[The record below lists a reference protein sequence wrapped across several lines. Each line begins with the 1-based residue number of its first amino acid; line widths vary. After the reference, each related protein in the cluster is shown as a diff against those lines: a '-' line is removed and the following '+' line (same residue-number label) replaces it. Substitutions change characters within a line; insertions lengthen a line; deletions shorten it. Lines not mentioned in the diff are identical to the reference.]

1 MRRVFRIALRL
12 ISLVITIS
20 AILIILS
27 VAFIYMLGDANARAP
42 RTGYHLTTQT
52 LESTVLGLYLRFRS
66 ADLAKPANSSD
77 ASSREFAVA
86 EGESLNS
93 VAVRLQ
99 EAGIIIDSVLF
110 LRYVQ
115 YAGTDVDI
123 QAGSFVL
130 RADMTIDEV
139 MRELQ
144 HGMKTSVSV
153 TIREGLRA
161 EEIASILEQAGV
173 VSAQEF
179 LDVVQ
184 QGTVD
189 ASFIGDRPEGAPSTL
204 EGFLFPDTYNLPK
217 NATASEVVLIM
228 LNNWQLHVPADL
240 RARAGRQGLSLY
252 ETVILASIVERE
264 AQVPAER
271 PIIAGVY
278 INRLNQSMPLQADPT
293 IQYAKGYDPLTGKW
307 WNPLL
312 GEDTQTAQSP
322 FNTYLHPGLPPAPI
336 CNPGLEAIQAA
347 INPQGSDYL
356 YFYAKGDGSHAFA
369 TTYEEHLANIERYG
383 SP

>member
-1 MRRVFRIALRL
+1 MRRIFRIALRL
-12 ISLVITIS
+12 LSLVVAIS
-20 AILIILS
+20 AVLIVLS
-27 VAFIYMLGDANARAP
+27 VAFVYMLGDANARAP

-52 LESTVLGLYLRFRS
+52 IERTVLGLYLRLR
-66 ADLAKPANSSD
+66 SSD
-77 ASSREFAVA
+77 LVNPVNPDDSSSHEFAVA
-86 EGESLNS
+86 EGESINS
-93 VAVRLQ
+93 VADRLL
-99 EAGIIIDSVLF
+99 EEGIIVDSDLF
-110 LRYVQ
+110 RRYVQ

-173 VSAQEF
+173 VSAQAF

-184 QGTVD
+184 QGTVE
-189 ASFIGDRPEGAPSTL
+189 APFIGDRPEGAPSSL
-204 EGFLFPDTYNLPK
+204 EGFLFPDTYDLPK
-217 NATASEVVLIM
+217 SANARDVVLIM
-228 LNNWQLHVPADL
+228 INNWETRVPVDL
-240 RARAGRQGLSLY
+240 RARAERQGLSLY
-252 ETVILASIVERE
+252 RTVILASIVERE
-264 AQVPAER
+264 AQAPDER

-278 INRLNQSMPLQADPT
+278 INRLNQSMPLQSDPT
-293 IQYAKGYDPLTGKW
+293 VQYAKGYDPQTDLW
-307 WNPLL
+307 WNPMLQ
-312 GEDTQTAQSP
+312 EDAQTALSP
-322 FNTYLHPGLPPAPI
+322 FNTFLHPGLPPAPI
-336 CNPGLEAIQAA
+336 CNPGLAAIQAA
-347 INPQGSDYL
+347 LDPQGSDYL

-369 TTYEEHLANIERYG
+369 STYAEHLANQERYS

>member
-1 MRRVFRIALRL
+1 MKRAFRIGLRL
-12 ISLVITIS
+12 ISLVITFS
-20 AILIILS
+20 AVIIVLS
-27 VAFIYMLGDANARAP
+27 VAFLYMLEDANARAP
-42 RTGYHLTTQT
+42 RTGYHLTTQA
-52 LESTVLGLYLRFRS
+52 LERTVLGLYLRFRS
-66 ADLAKPANSSD
+66 ADLANPVNPDD
-77 ASSREFAVA
+77 ASSRVFAVA

-93 VAVRLQ
+93 VADRLL
-99 EAGIIIDSVLF
+99 EAGIIIDADLF
-110 LRYVQ
+110 RRYVQ

-161 EEIASILEQAGV
+161 EEIALLLEQAGV

-189 ASFIGDRPEGAPSTL
+189 APFIGDRPEGAPSSL
-204 EGFLFPDTYNLPK
+204 EGFLFPDTYSLPK
-217 NATASEVVLIM
+217 SATASEVVLLM
-228 LNNWQLHVPADL
+228 LKNWETHVPADL

-252 ETVILASIVERE
+252 RTVILASIVERE
-264 AQVPAER
+264 AQAPDER

-278 INRLNQSMPLQADPT
+278 INRLNQSMPLQSDPT
-293 IQYAKGYDPLTGKW
+293 VQYAKGYDPQTGKW

-312 GEDTQTAQSP
+312 QADTQTVQSP
-322 FNTYLHPGLPPAPI
+322 FNTYLHTGLPPAPI
-336 CNPGLEAIQAA
+336 CNSGLASIQAA
-347 INPQGSDYL
+347 IDPQASDYL

>member
-1 MRRVFRIALRL
+1 VRRVFRVALRL
-12 ISLVITIS
+12 ISLVVTIS
-20 AILIILS
+20 AVLIVLS
-27 VAFIYMLGDANARAP
+27 VAFVYLMRDATDRAP
-42 RTGYHLTTQT
+42 QTGYRLTTQV
-52 LESTVLGLYLRFRS
+52 LERTVLGLYLRFRTS
-66 ADLAKPANSSD
+66 DLASPNNADD
-77 ASSREFAVA
+77 ASPHEFSVA
-86 EGESLNS
+86 EGESINS
-93 VAVRLQ
+93 VADRLQ
-99 EAGIIIDSVLF
+99 EEGIIGDSELF
-110 LRYVQ
+110 RRYVQ

-130 RADMTIDEV
+130 RADMTIDQV

-144 HGMKTSVSV
+144 HGMKTSVTV

-161 EEIASILEQAGV
+161 EEIALLLEQSGV

-184 QGTVD
+184 QGLVEAPFVGT
-189 ASFIGDRPEGAPSTL
+189 RPDGAPSSL
-204 EGFLFPDTYNLPK
+204 EGFLFPDTYDFPK
-217 NATASEVVLIM
+217 SANAHDIVSIM
-228 LNNWQLHVPADL
+228 LGNWESHVPEDL

-252 ETVILASIVERE
+252 RTVILASIIERE
-264 AQVPAER
+264 AQVPEER

-293 IQYAKGYDPLTGKW
+293 VQYAKGYDSLTGEW
-307 WNPLL
+307 WPTLL
-312 GEDTQTAQSP
+312 REDLQAVLSP

-336 CNPGLEAIQAA
+336 CNPGLDSIQAA
-347 INPQGSDYL
+347 LNPQGSDYL

-369 TTYEEHLANIERYG
+369 STFEEHLANIERYG